1 MQPRDATPYSSDPPA
16 SPQMSHIDEVLQS
29 EIAAVETQLGR
40 TDGKT
45 GILLG
50 LSSAG
55 ATAGPLLIVGGDL
68 SIPAAV
74 PAWIAVGLFVVA
86 AAFLSVAIRPRIA
99 PNEKL
104 DHGFLRYANVPADQI
119 VQMAAQ
125 PRTPLLATR
134 LCDLASLTLAK
145 YRQIRLAV
153 DFMLAGIVATAM
165 TGVIDLFRH

>member
-1 MQPRDATPYSSDPPA
+1 
-16 SPQMSHIDEVLQS
+16 MSHIDEVLQS

-145 YRQIRLAV
+145 YRHGQTRRAARYLRERDVHQLMAV
-153 DFMLAGIVATAM
+153 FGQLSARFDDWSQARNRDG
-165 TGVIDLFRH
+165 R